1 MNSTINFTTTAF
13 GSKNF
18 SYVGKKTSKN
28 TSKVVVS
35 ATLLVIFV
43 SGSSNSCIKASKL
56 IPENSSSENSI
67 FLSNKKENLNK
78 TFISNN
84 QVFTDTIEMNNKKL
98 EVDELTEKVTQ
109 AQLEEIKSHFD
120 SKINHLDTK
129 INHLDTSLKMY
140 IDKVKVDTVTEIKDH
155 ITSENETLKSTK
167 KDTFRFWISSVLIPI
182 GTVILTLWATSYF
195 KLF

>member
-28 TSKVVVS
+28 TSKVIVS

-120 SKINHLDTK
+120 TK
-129 INHLDTSLKMY
+129 INHLDKSLKMY

-182 GTVILTLWATSYF
+182 CTVILTLWATSYF